1 MGERREAKGER
12 SAPLLTAINPVFVLS
27 SRPWA
32 RASLSFK
39 FKIKSD
45 AGLSFPISSFPIFLF
60 SFPTAR
66 SQRG

>member
-1 MGERREAKGER
+1 MA
-12 SAPLLTAINPVFVLS
+12 APLLITINLVFVLS

-45 AGLSFPISSFPIFLF
+45 PGFRFPISTFPSFIFSSHLCVT
-60 SFPTAR
+60 SRPSRLTT
-66 SQRG
+66 